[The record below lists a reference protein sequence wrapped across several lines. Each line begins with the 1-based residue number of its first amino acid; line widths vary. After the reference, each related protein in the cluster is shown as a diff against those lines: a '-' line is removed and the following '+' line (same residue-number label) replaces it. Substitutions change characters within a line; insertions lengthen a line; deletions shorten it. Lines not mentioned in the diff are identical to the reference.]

1 MKKLRIAQLVP
12 FEETV
17 PPTKYGGTEL
27 VASNLS
33 DGLVKQG
40 HDVTLFSVGGSKTRA
55 KLVKIFP
62 GPLRAMHGTD
72 LKARESMKFMGVG
85 KVLSLVGNGKFDV
98 VHNHIGW
105 RVLPFL
111 DLIPAPVV
119 TTLHGPLNIAYQQ
132 FVYGHYKT
140 APYVSISNNQRK
152 PMKLNFTATV
162 YNGIR
167 VDKFPYLEK
176 KDNYLAFLGRM
187 SPEKGP
193 VQAIQ
198 VAKKTKRRLIM
209 AAKVDAVDVKFFN
222 EKVKPLIDGKQIK
235 FLGEVDHAGKSK
247 LLSHAAGLLALI
259 QWEEPFGLFMAEANA
274 CGTPVIA
281 MARGAAPELIAHKK
295 TGYLVHSTD
304 EAARMVSKLGIIKP
318 KDCRAR
324 AQAHFSVEAMV
335 AGYLKVY
342 EKLVRKYETRNT
354 KS

>member
-40 HDVTLFSVGGSKTRA
+40 HDVTLYSVGGSKTKA

-62 GPLRAMHGTD
+62 TSLRSMHGTD

-85 KVLSLVGNGKFDV
+85 KVLSMVGRGKFDV

-119 TTLHGPLNIAYQQ
+119 TTLHGPLDISYQQ
-132 FVYGHYKT
+132 MVYGAFKQAH
-140 APYVSISNNQRK
+140 YVSISNNQRK
-152 PMKLNFTATV
+152 PMKLNYAATV

-167 VDKFPYLEK
+167 VDTFPYVEK
-176 KDNYLAFLGRM
+176 KDDYLAFLGRM

-209 AAKVDAVDVKFFN
+209 AAKVDAVDVKFFS

-235 FLGEVDHAGKSK
+235 FLGEVDHAGKCK
-247 LLSHAAGLLALI
+247 LLAKAAGLLALI

-281 MARGAAPELIAHKK
+281 VGRGAAPEVIANKL
-295 TGYLVHSTD
+295 TGFLVHSTD
-304 EAARMVSKLGIIKP
+304 EAASMVSKLSTIRP
-318 KDCRAR
+318 AACRKR
-324 AQAHFSVEAMV
+324 AEKYFSVEAMV
-335 AGYLKVY
+335 AGYTRVY
-342 EKLVRKYETRNT
+342 EKLVRTWKFSR
-354 KS
+354 

>member
-40 HDVTLFSVGGSKTRA
+40 HDVTLYSVGGSKTKA
-55 KLVKIFP
+55 KLVKVFP
-62 GPLRAMHGTD
+62 GPLRAHTGSEI
-72 LKARESMKFMGVG
+72 KARESLKFMGVG
-85 KVLSLVGNGKFDV
+85 KVLAAVVKGKFDI

-105 RVLPFL
+105 RVLPFT
-111 DLIPAPVV
+111 DIIPHPIV
-119 TTLHGPLNIAYQQ
+119 TTLHGPLDIGYQRL
-132 FVYGHYKT
+132 VYK
-140 APYVSISNNQRK
+140 PYSHCHFVSISNNQRK
-152 PMKLNFTATV
+152 PLKLNYAATV

-167 VDKFPYLEK
+167 VDRFPYLEK
-176 KDNYLAFLGRM
+176 KDDYLAFLGRM

-198 VAKKTKRRLIM
+198 VAKRTKRRLIM
-209 AAKVDAVDVKFFN
+209 AAKVDQVDVKYFN

-281 MARGAAPELIAHKK
+281 MARGAAPEVITHKK
-295 TGYLVHSTD
+295 TGYLVHSTE
-304 EAARMVSKLGIIKP
+304 EAARMVSKLGAIKP
-318 KDCRAR
+318 IDCRNR

-335 AGYLKVY
+335 AGYVRVY
-342 EKLVRKYETRNT
+342 QRLIQQWR
-354 KS
+354 

>member
-1 MKKLRIAQLVP
+1 MKRLRIAQLVP

-27 VASNLS
+27 VAANLC
-33 DGLVKQG
+33 DGLVKMG
-40 HDVTLFSVGGSKTRA
+40 HDVTLYSVGGSHTKA

-62 GPLRAMHGTD
+62 QSLRAATGTD
-72 LKARESMKFMGVG
+72 LKARESLKFMGVG
-85 KVLSLVGNGKFDV
+85 KVLNYVMKGKFDV
-98 VHNHIGW
+98 IHNHIGW
-105 RVLPFL
+105 RLLPFL
-111 DLIPAPVV
+111 DIMPAPVV
-119 TTLHGPLNIAYQQ
+119 TTLHGPLDISYQQ

-167 VDKFPYLEK
+167 VDKFTYKDK
-176 KDNYLAFLGRM
+176 KQDYLAFLGRM

-198 VAKKTKRRLIM
+198 VAKKTKKKLIM

-222 EKVKPLIDGKQIK
+222 EKVKPLIDGKQII
-235 FLGEVDHAGKSK
+235 FLGEVAHEGKNK
-247 LLSHAAGLLALI
+247 LLSNAAGLLALI

-281 MARGAAPELIAHKK
+281 MARGAAPEVIADKK
-295 TGYLVHSTD
+295 TGYLVHSTE
-304 EAARMVSKLGIIKP
+304 EAARMVSKLGMIKP

-324 AQAHFSVEAMV
+324 AQARFSVEAMV
-335 AGYLKVY
+335 NGYLKVY
-342 EKLVRKYETRNT
+342 QKLIKEFKPHKNT
-354 KS
+354 W

>member
-27 VASNLS
+27 VAANLC

-40 HDVTLFSVGGSKTRA
+40 HDVTLFSVGGSKTKA

-62 GPLRAMHGTD
+62 TSLRAMHSAD

-85 KVLSLVGNGKFDV
+85 KVLTAAAAGKFDI

-105 RVLPFL
+105 RVLPFTGM
-111 DLIPAPVV
+111 IPHPVV
-119 TTLHGPLNIAYQQ
+119 TTLHGPLDIGYQQ
-132 FVYGHYKT
+132 MVYK
-140 APYVSISNNQRK
+140 PYSHTPFVSISNNQRK
-152 PMKLNFTATV
+152 PLKLNYAATV
-162 YNGIR
+162 YNGIH
-167 VDKFPYLEK
+167 VEKFAYLEK
-176 KDNYLAFLGRM
+176 KDDYLAFLGRM

-209 AAKVDAVDVKFFN
+209 AAKVDAVDVKFFTQ
-222 EKVKPLIDGKQIK
+222 KVKPLIDGKQIK

-247 LLSHAAGLLALI
+247 LLSRAAGLLALI

-281 MARGAAPELIAHKK
+281 MARGAAPEVIAHKQ
-295 TGYLVHSTD
+295 TGFLVHSNE
-304 EAARMVSKLGIIKP
+304 EAVRMVSKLGTIKP
-318 KDCRAR
+318 AACRKR
-324 AQAHFSVEAMV
+324 AQKHFSVEAMV
-335 AGYLKVY
+335 AGYLAVY
-342 EKLVRKYETRNT
+342 QKLIRQWR
-354 KS
+354 

>member
-1 MKKLRIAQLVP
+1 MRKLRIAQLVP

-33 DGLVKQG
+33 DGLVARG
-40 HDVTLFSVGGSKTRA
+40 HDVTLFSVGGSKTKA

-62 GPLRAMHGTD
+62 QSLRAMTGMD
-72 LKARESMKFMGVG
+72 VRKRDSLKYVGVG
-85 KVLSLVGNGKFDV
+85 KVLTAVVQGKFDI

-105 RVLPFL
+105 RVLPFAGI
-111 DLIPAPVV
+111 IPHPIV
-119 TTLHGPLNIAYQQ
+119 TTLHGPLDIAYQQ
-132 FVYGHYKT
+132 MVYK
-140 APYVSISNNQRK
+140 PYARLPFVSISNNQRK
-152 PMKLNFTATV
+152 PLKLNYAATV

-167 VDKFPYLEK
+167 VDTFDYREK
-176 KDNYLAFLGRM
+176 KDDYLAFLGRM

-198 VAKKTKRRLIM
+198 VAKRTKRRLIM
-209 AAKVDAVDVKFFN
+209 AAKVDAVDVEYFTK
-222 EKVKPLIDGKQIK
+222 KVKPLIDGKQIK
-235 FLGEVDHAGKSK
+235 FLGEVGHTGKSK

-281 MARGAAPELIAHKK
+281 MARGAAPEVIAHKK
-295 TGYLVHSTD
+295 TGYLVHSNE
-304 EAARMVSKLGIIKP
+304 EAARMVSKLGLIKP

-324 AQAHFSVEAMV
+324 AQAYFSVDAMV
-335 AGYLKVY
+335 NGYVKVY
-342 EKLVRKYETRNT
+342 QKLIREWR
-354 KS
+354 

>member
-1 MKKLRIAQLVP
+1 MRKLRIAQLVP

-40 HDVTLFSVGGSKTRA
+40 HDVTLFSVGGSKTTA

-62 GPLRAMHGTD
+62 GPLRAHTGAEV
-72 LKARESMKFMGVG
+72 KQRESLKFMGVG
-85 KVLSLVGNGKFDV
+85 KVLTAVVKGKFDI

-105 RVLPFL
+105 RVLPFT
-111 DLIPAPVV
+111 DIIPHPVV
-119 TTLHGPLNIAYQQ
+119 TTLHGPLDIEYQRM
-132 FVYGHYKT
+132 VYK
-140 APYVSISNNQRK
+140 PYSHTPFVSISNNQRK
-152 PMKLNFTATV
+152 PLKLNYAATV

-167 VDKFPYLEK
+167 VDRFDYLEK
-176 KDNYLAFLGRM
+176 KDDYLAFLGRM

-209 AAKVDAVDVKFFN
+209 AAKVDQVDVKYFN

-235 FLGEVDHAGKSK
+235 FLGEVGHEGKSQ

-281 MARGAAPELIAHKK
+281 MARGAAPEVIAHKK
-295 TGYLVHSTD
+295 TGYLVHSTE
-304 EAARMVSKLGIIKP
+304 EAAKMVAKLGDIKP

-324 AQAHFSVEAMV
+324 AQAHFSTEAMV
-335 AGYLKVY
+335 AGYVHVY
-342 EKLVRKYETRNT
+342 EKLVRSWKR
-354 KS
+354 K

>member
-27 VASNLS
+27 VAANLC

-40 HDVTLFSVGGSKTRA
+40 HDVTLFSVGGSKTKA

-62 GPLRAMHGTD
+62 TSLRAMHSAD

-85 KVLSLVGNGKFDV
+85 KVLSAAAAGKFDI

-105 RVLPFL
+105 RVLPFTGM
-111 DLIPAPVV
+111 IPHPVV
-119 TTLHGPLNIAYQQ
+119 TTLHGPLDIGYQQ
-132 FVYGHYKT
+132 MVYK
-140 APYVSISNNQRK
+140 PYSHTPFVSISNNQRK
-152 PMKLNFTATV
+152 PLKLNYAATV
-162 YNGIR
+162 YNGIH
-167 VDKFPYLEK
+167 VEKFAYLEK
-176 KDNYLAFLGRM
+176 KDDYLAFLGRM

-209 AAKVDAVDVKFFN
+209 AAKVDAVDVKFFTQ
-222 EKVKPLIDGKQIK
+222 KVKPLIDGKQIK

-281 MARGAAPELIAHKK
+281 MARGAAPEVIAHKQ
-295 TGYLVHSTD
+295 TGFLVHSNE
-304 EAARMVSKLGIIKP
+304 EAARMVSKLGTIKP
-318 KDCRAR
+318 AACRKR
-324 AQAHFSVEAMV
+324 AQKYFSVEAMV
-335 AGYLKVY
+335 AGYLAVY
-342 EKLVRKYETRNT
+342 QKLIRQWR
-354 KS
+354 

>member
-1 MKKLRIAQLVP
+1 MKRLRIAQLVP

-17 PPTKYGGTEL
+17 PPTKYGGAEL

-33 DGLVKQG
+33 DGLVKMG
-40 HDVTLFSVGGSKTRA
+40 HNVTLYSVGGSHTKA

-62 GPLRAMHGTD
+62 TALRAMHSTD

-85 KVLSLVGNGKFDV
+85 KVLSLVGEGKFDI

-111 DLIPAPVV
+111 HLIPAPVV
-119 TTLHGPLNIAYQQ
+119 TTLHGPLDIAYQQ
-132 FVYGHYKT
+132 FVYSHYKT

-152 PMKLNFTATV
+152 PMKLNFAATV

-167 VDKFPYLEK
+167 VDKFTFKDK
-176 KDNYLAFLGRM
+176 KQDYLAFLGRM

-198 VAKKTKRRLIM
+198 VAKKTKKKLIM
-209 AAKVDAVDVKFFN
+209 AAKVDAVDIKFF
-222 EKVKPLIDGKQIK
+222 ESQVKPHIDGKQII
-235 FLGEVDHAGKSK
+235 FLGEVGHEGKNK
-247 LLSHAAGLLALI
+247 LLKNAAGLLALI

-281 MARGAAPELIAHKK
+281 MARGAAPEVVADKK
-295 TGYLVHSTD
+295 TGYLVHSVA
-304 EAARMVSKLGIIKP
+304 EAVKMVPKLSLIKP
-318 KDCRAR
+318 RACRER
-324 AQAHFSVEAMV
+324 AQKHFSVEAMV
-335 AGYLKVY
+335 NGYYNVY
-342 EKLVRKYETRNT
+342 QKLIQNWPKQR
-354 KS
+354 